1 MIQIFLKIW
10 DKQVHKMVIT
20 QKYNIIMVMIAA
32 GALQLMVPGNHLGC
46 YNTLVAHCSL
56 DIDD

>member
-1 MIQIFLKIW
+1 
-10 DKQVHKMVIT
+10 
-20 QKYNIIMVMIAA
+20 MIAA